1 MTSLDGRC
9 GGRRESFPT
18 GDASRLR
25 AKYKDHIWAENARID
40 RLSICQLGV
49 TGLGGGINF
58 DATLS
63 EVFSVP
69 LP

>member
-1 MTSLDGRC
+1 MDDVS
-9 GGRRESFPT
+9 RRAVRIECFPT

-25 AKYKDHIWAENARID
+25 AQCKDHIWAKNARLD

-49 TGLGGGINF
+49 TGLGGGTNF